1 MAKAKTES
9 KPEKKLEFQ
18 AEVTKVLDLVVHSL
32 YSNKEIFLREL
43 ISNASDAC
51 DKLRYLSLTENNLID
66 PGTEFGITLSV
77 NEKAKSITVA
87 DNGIGMNHDE
97 LIENLGTIARS
108 GTTAFLE
115 SLSGDEKKDAD
126 LIGQFGVGFY
136 SCFSVAKK
144 VEVASRRA
152 GEDQAWLWSSEGA
165 GSFTITESE
174 RDTQGSTVTVYLD
187 KDSKEY
193 LEDARIRNIVKTY
206 SDHISLPI
214 NLETTKDTNK
224 SGETTSDQI
233 NTGSAIWTRSK
244 SDITEEQYKEF
255 YHHVGHVFDD
265 PWLTLHNRVE
275 GKIEYT
281 NLLYVPSSRPFDLMN
296 PERKHR
302 VKLYVK
308 RVFITDDC
316 EDLMPHFLR
325 FVHGIVD
332 SEDLPLNVSR
342 EMLQHNVLVGHIKK
356 ALVKRIFSELKK
368 KATKK
373 AEEYA
378 TFWDNFGAVLKE
390 GLYEDHENR
399 EKLLE
404 LVRFKSTESDN
415 LVSLEDYVGRM
426 NEGQEEIF
434 YISGEDAETLK
445 SSPQIEGFKSRGVE
459 VLLMTDPI
467 DEFWLPMVHV
477 FNEKSFKSVTSGD
490 IDIGKIKR
498 SDEAGEEKE
507 KPEAADDAAVAKLL
521 IAFKEELGDAV
532 KDVRASDRLTDSAV
546 CLVAGEGDMDLHLE
560 RMLKSQGHMD
570 VPTSARVLEI
580 NSTHDLIK
588 QLSVL
593 TDDLTRKEDLQHMA
607 HLLLDQARI
616 LEGEA
621 LPDPASF
628 SRRLAGLLTKTL
640 GA

>member
-152 GEDQAWLWSSEGA
+152 GENQAWLWSSEGA

-616 LEGEA
+616 IEGEA
-621 LPDPASF
+621 VSDPVAF
-628 SRRLAGLLTKTL
+628 SKRLNSALAKGLV
-640 GA
+640 

>member
-144 VEVASRRA
+144 VEVVSRRA

-325 FVHGIVD
+325 FVRGIVD

-399 EKLLE
+399 DKLLE

-616 LEGEA
+616 IEGEA
-621 LPDPASF
+621 VSDPVAF
-628 SRRLAGLLTKTL
+628 SKRLNSALAKGLV
-640 GA
+640 

>member
-165 GSFTITESE
+165 GSFTITESK
-174 RDTQGSTVTVYLD
+174 RDTQGSTVTAYLD

-399 EKLLE
+399 DKLLE
-404 LVRFKSTESDN
+404 LVRFKSTEGDN

-434 YISGEDAETLK
+434 YISGEDTETLK

-616 LEGEA
+616 IEGEA
-621 LPDPASF
+621 VSDPVAF
-628 SRRLAGLLTKTL
+628 SKRLNSALAKGLV
-640 GA
+640 